1 LDHATKCGI
10 LVVSIFETMQENS
23 LHITGSVAPKK
34 EEAKK
39 AKERTLEQPHRVSLS
54 PENDPRQKPA
64 KE

>member
-1 LDHATKCGI
+1 
-10 LVVSIFETMQENS
+10 MQENS